1 MKVASGSSNGYSEVS
16 QTPYNIGNDEPY
28 PLSSGDWKLIRRTI

>member
-28 PLSSGDWKLIRRTI
+28 PLSSLQSALVIGS